1 MHEDGQVQ
9 KNPQETICKM
19 VLSYVFIYALGENF
33 ERMFMK
39 LESGIKLGGA
49 ASTTGKKNSMKA

>member
-9 KNPQETICKM
+9 KNPQETICKV

-49 ASTTGKKNSMKA
+49 ASTTGKRIQ